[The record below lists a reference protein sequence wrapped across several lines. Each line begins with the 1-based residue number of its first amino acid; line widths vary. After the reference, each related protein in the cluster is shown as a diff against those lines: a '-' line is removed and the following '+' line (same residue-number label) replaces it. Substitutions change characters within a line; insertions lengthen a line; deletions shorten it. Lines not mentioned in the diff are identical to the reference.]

1 VAVSSIR
8 SRLVERK
15 VMAPYYNT
23 LPAWVIA
30 VVLILIWLT
39 GIDVLH

>member
-1 VAVSSIR
+1 MPDR
-8 SRLVERK
+8 YTPL
-15 VMAPYYNT
+15 
-23 LPAWVIA
+23 AWWLIL

>member
-1 VAVSSIR
+1 MPNPFWNWPAV
-8 SRLVERK
+8 
-15 VMAPYYNT
+15 
-23 LPAWVIA
+23 VIA